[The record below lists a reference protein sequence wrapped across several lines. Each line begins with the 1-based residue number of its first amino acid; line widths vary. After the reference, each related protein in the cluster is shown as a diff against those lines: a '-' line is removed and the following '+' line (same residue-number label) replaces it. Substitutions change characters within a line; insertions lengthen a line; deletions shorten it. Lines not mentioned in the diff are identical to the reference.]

1 MIYRAINSEN
11 FWQMEMIQTAINIS
25 DKKIDNLRDYIK
37 NEKIIDYTSESNL
50 NKKAGGIAKRIN
62 SLDIFLIKELANGDV
77 VTSKFLILYSI
88 IKTERIMYDFLNEL
102 IFSNHFKLKMYI
114 TKNEIDD
121 FISNKILQVPEISKW
136 TEATVK
142 RMKSKIVEFFIQ
154 GGYLIKEKNDYTIAT
169 PNINPKVKKYILEN
183 NGNLGRIL
191 FF

>member
-25 DKKIDNLRDYIK
+25 DKQIENLRDYIK
-37 NEKIIDYTSESNL
+37 SEKIIDYTSESNL
-50 NKKAGGIAKRIN
+50 NKKAGGIAKRMN
-62 SLDIFLIKELANGDV
+62 SLDIFLIKEMASGDV

-88 IKTERIMYDFLNEL
+88 INTEKIMYDFLNEL

-114 TKNEIDD
+114 TKNEIDN